1 MSGGQLVIGASYGPA
16 GASTRVRVL
25 DWLRFLDLR
34 ADVLDYL
41 GTANVRPATLLRR
54 PLRVLAAERRLR
66 ALRRGPAWQRLLISR
81 SMGPFTG
88 GRLEADLLQRAG
100 WGVYDFDDALYA
112 DARGGVHRFFGE
124 AAGWSTAVRG
134 ADLVIAG
141 NATLA
146 EAAARLN
153 PEVRVIPSCVEP
165 RDYPRKTSYEVGP
178 VPRLIWIGSP
188 STEPFLQPVTPALLR
203 VHRLTGARLTV
214 VSTGRRPLGEL
225 DLMTDRVE
233 WDGARTDALLADA
246 DCGIMPIPDTP
257 FTRGKCA
264 YKLLQYGAAGLP
276 AVGSP
281 VGVNAGVIDQLD
293 GEQPGDAD
301 QWADALRGVLQEP
314 VSRRR
319 ARGEAARTAVE
330 DHYSFDA
337 WRPEFLRALRL
348 PDPTR
353 RGPAP
358 DTDEP
363 ARDERTESPLDR
375 AR

>member
-1 MSGGQLVIGASYGPA
+1 MKGGQLVIGSSYGAA
-16 GASTRVRVL
+16 GASMRVRVL
-25 DWLRFLDLR
+25 DWLRFLDLE
-34 ADVLDYL
+34 AEVLDYL
-41 GTANVRPATLLRR
+41 GTPNVRPGTLLRQ

-66 ALRRGPAWQRLLISR
+66 RLRRAPAWDRLLISR

-88 GRLEADLLQRAG
+88 GRLEAALLQRAG

-141 NATLA
+141 NDSLA

-178 VPRLIWIGSP
+178 VPRLIWMGSP
-188 STEPFLQPVTPALLR
+188 STEPYLQPVAPALLE
-203 VHRLTGARLTV
+203 VHRLTGARLTL
-214 VSTGRRPLGEL
+214 VSAGRRPLGEL
-225 DLMTDRVE
+225 DVMTDRVT
-233 WDGARTDALLADA
+233 WDGSRTDALLAEA
-246 DCGIMPIPDTP
+246 DCGIMPLPDIP

-276 AVGSP
+276 AVAAP
-281 VGVNAGVIDQLD
+281 VGVNARVIEQLD
-293 GEQPGDAD
+293 GLGP
-301 QWADALRGVLQEP
+301 ADAEAWVEALVGLLQEP
-314 VSRRR
+314 EARRR
-319 ARGEAARTAVE
+319 ARGEAARRAVE

-337 WRPEFLRALRL
+337 WQSEFLRAVKL
-348 PDPTR
+348 PERPDGATARQAAAPGAAGR
-353 RGPAP
+353 IAPAP
-358 DTDEP
+358 D
-363 ARDERTESPLDR
+363 R